1 VRAMAAAGTVAVL
14 LPGANYFLR
23 EARKPPVAAF
33 RAHGVPMAIATNCN
47 PGSSP
52 ALSLLLMLSMAAT
65 LFRLT
70 PEEAL
75 AGVTREAA
83 RALGL
88 GDRGVI
94 ALGKRADLA
103 LWDIADPAE
112 LAYWMGG
119 NPCRAVVVNGV
130 ALAPAG

>member
-1 VRAMAAAGTVAVL
+1 
-14 LPGANYFLR
+14 
-23 EARKPPVAAF
+23 
-33 RAHGVPMAIATNCN
+33 MAIATNCN

-88 GDRGVI
+88 ADRGVL
-94 ALGKRADLA
+94 ATGMRADFA
-103 LWDIADPAE
+103 IWDVEHPAE

-119 NPCRAVVVNGV
+119 NPCRATVWNGLKHEPSS
-130 ALAPAG
+130 LA